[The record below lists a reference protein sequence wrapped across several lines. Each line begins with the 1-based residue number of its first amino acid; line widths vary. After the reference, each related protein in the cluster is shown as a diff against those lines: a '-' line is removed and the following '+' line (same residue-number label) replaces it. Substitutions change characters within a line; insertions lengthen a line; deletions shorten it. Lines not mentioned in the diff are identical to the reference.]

1 VRPCRQGSPYLYV
14 WNRGPFA
21 AAKGLSGRQKL
32 PDLVLSTKRESE
44 RLKRLTVRR
53 ARDYIAA
60 LGRTAALARWR
71 VRETLTVYAVNHPA
85 IALAMTDVGCRRL
98 RFRPELSET
107 GFFDGISPVPGC
119 LTGESEERETWTA
132 ESLRAASSNGRASAF
147 SGREVVIWKRLGGL
161 RLKVTLLKF
170 AGASLRMT
178 RVGPRQTCDLPE
190 SISSN
195 LRV

>member
-1 VRPCRQGSPYLYV
+1 M
-14 WNRGPFA
+14 
-21 AAKGLSGRQKL
+21 SGRQKL

-98 RFRPELSET
+98 LFRPEHPET
-107 GFFDGISPVPGC
+107 RFFDGIFLVPGC

-132 ESLRAASSNGRASAF
+132 ESLRAASSNGRALSLGIGLF
-147 SGREVVIWKRLGGL
+147 PEERRSLEETWRSTFKGNTVEVR
-161 RLKVTLLKF
+161 
-170 AGASLRMT
+170 GAQALRMT

>member
-1 VRPCRQGSPYLYV
+1 MWDRS
-14 WNRGPFA
+14 
-21 AAKGLSGRQKL
+21 KL
-32 PDLVLSTKRESE
+32 PGLAVSTKRESE

-85 IALAMTDVGCRRL
+85 IASAMTDVGCRRP

-132 ESLRAASSNGRASAF
+132 ESLRAASSNGEASAF
-147 SGREVVIWKRLGGL
+147 SGRERSLEETWRSTFKGNTVGVRGAQAL
-161 RLKVTLLKF
+161 RI
-170 AGASLRMT
+170 T